1 MSLASGTRLGSYEVL
16 SLLGAGGMGE
26 VYRARDTRLGRD
38 VAIKVLPADVARDRT
53 RLERFRREAKALAAI
68 DHPNIVTVFS
78 VEEAAAGPGQESVHF
93 LTMQLVEGQSLDHLI
108 PAGGLPLDRLFQ
120 IAAAI
125 ADALTAAHDKSIVH
139 RDLKPANVM
148 VAADGRVKVLDFGLA
163 KDLAASGPA
172 DATLTSAGHTEHG
185 VVMGTP
191 AYMSPEQVAGRAVDH
206 RSDIFSL
213 GILLYQMASGE
224 RPFAGA
230 SSAELASAILRDTP
244 PLVTDLRA
252 RSAGRP
258 RAPDSTM
265 PGKDPGQRIQTAR
278 DVANECRDLLA
289 TGGAVEW
296 SSSDRT
302 SSRCERIEPVE
313 HASRTKASGS
323 PCCRS
328 STAAAA
334 ATCCAGRGFVRRD
347 RDRPVALLVSPRDRA
362 QLDVARCGA
371 LRDGRQ
377 PPAGG
382 LTAPRRGAARG
393 RRQRRSLLGGNVRS
407 SVSARRHLHASGS
420 ISSLASS
427 RPSPI
432 SMACWCTA

>member
-68 DHPNIVTVFS
+68 DHQNIVTVFS
-78 VEEAAAGPGQESVHF
+78 VEEAAAGQGQSVHF
-93 LTMQLVEGQSLDHLI
+93 LTMQLVEGQSLDHVI

-125 ADALTAAHDKSIVH
+125 AEALTAAHDKSIVH

-172 DATLTSAGHTEHG
+172 DATLTSAEHTEHG

-224 RPFAGA
+224 RPFA
-230 SSAELASAILRDTP
+230 RR
-244 PLVTDLRA
+244 LV
-252 RSAGRP
+252 GRI
-258 RAPDSTM
+258 
-265 PGKDPGQRIQTAR
+265 GVGDP
-278 DVANECRDLLA
+278 
-289 TGGAVEW
+289 
-296 SSSDRT
+296 S
-302 SSRCERIEPVE
+302 
-313 HASRTKASGS
+313 
-323 PCCRS
+323 
-328 STAAAA
+328 
-334 ATCCAGRGFVRRD
+334 
-347 RDRPVALLVSPRDRA
+347 
-362 QLDVARCGA
+362 
-371 LRDGRQ
+371 
-377 PPAGG
+377 
-382 LTAPRRGAARG
+382 
-393 RRQRRSLLGGNVRS
+393 
-407 SVSARRHLHASGS
+407 
-420 ISSLASS
+420 
-427 RPSPI
+427 
-432 SMACWCTA
+432 